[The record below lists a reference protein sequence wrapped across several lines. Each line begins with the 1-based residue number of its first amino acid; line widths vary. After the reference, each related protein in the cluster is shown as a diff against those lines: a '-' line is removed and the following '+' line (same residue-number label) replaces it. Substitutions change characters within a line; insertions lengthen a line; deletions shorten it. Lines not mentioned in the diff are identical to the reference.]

1 MSAFTVQLPMSVCCI
16 SITPP
21 LANCHRECSQ
31 QHITGRSSHSPSSQ
45 SGYQPHC
52 FLWLFSESPCPS
64 LPAVL
69 SWDKNPYQNNATFCM
84 GLPANASAE
93 VLSPFTRVGLL
104 RSNKSISSI
113 KFLSHAFYFQN
124 STNAMHPASAKSP
137 ASKSLSG
144 NPSDSPSLSHTS
156 SSIRALA
163 SHGIFLQNAVP
174 THFSFQPWTCLGI
187 YYPLFYSIYFSSVFW
202 WPRPPSVLKPCL
214 TFSYSQSLVN
224 VLTKYTPIVFFL

>member
-1 MSAFTVQLPMSVCCI
+1 
-16 SITPP
+16 
-21 LANCHRECSQ
+21 
-31 QHITGRSSHSPSSQ
+31 
-45 SGYQPHC
+45 
-52 FLWLFSESPCPS
+52 
-64 LPAVL
+64 
-69 SWDKNPYQNNATFCM
+69 M
-84 GLPANASAE
+84 GPPANACAE

-113 KFLSHAFYFQN
+113 KCLSHACYFQN

-137 ASKSLSG
+137 ASKSLSS
-144 NPSDSPSLSHTS
+144 NPSGSPSHTS

-174 THFSFQPWTCLGI
+174 THSSFQPWTCLGI

-224 VLTKYTPIVFFL
+224 VLTKYTPSFSFCSICFSIEKSQNPVTPNWPISL